1 MALETEF
8 GVFACYPRSW
18 CYPFV
23 ACSRVQWRQNKVAS
37 ARRELIAQ
45 ENARAGA
52 EHLRRVIFNDGVI
65 TEKRRGCRTGRGG
78 ERDIACD
85 YRRTKANRCR
95 WSAGVEDQRP
105 TDRPPVLI
113 PTRHRPPSAP
123 DICPSADI
131 CFPPVR
137 DMGLESWC

>member
-65 TEKRRGCRTGRGG
+65 TEKRRGCRMGREGAENATSHATIDG
-78 ERDIACD
+78 Q
-85 YRRTKANRCR
+85 RRTDV
-95 WSAGVEDQRP
+95 AGQLASKISDRP
-105 TDRPPVLI
+105 TDRP
-113 PTRHRPPSAP
+113 TDHR
-123 DICPSADI
+123 
-131 CFPPVR
+131 R
-137 DMGLESWC
+137 

>member
-1 MALETEF
+1 
-8 GVFACYPRSW
+8 
-18 CYPFV
+18 
-23 ACSRVQWRQNKVAS
+23 VQWRQNKVAS

-105 TDRPPVLI
+105 TDRPTTGVDSDKTSATLGTGHLPLR
-113 PTRHRPPSAP
+113 RHLLP
-123 DICPSADI
+123 AD
-131 CFPPVR
+131 
-137 DMGLESWC
+137 